1 MITFT
6 DSQWEKV
13 KSNYRAWWKNELG
26 RAILPCVFWGKDPGR
41 AMPKNSLLSF
51 ANCNDFSIT
60 PEQIIDRYDFELSC
74 CEYAGDSFPIM
85 QTAQFG
91 PGIVAAFLGADL
103 LNDEHTVWFHPK
115 EIKPL
120 QDLHFEYD
128 ADNKWLNR
136 IREIYYAGMK
146 RWGGSVVIAMPDLG
160 GVLDIL
166 ASFRTTDNLLFDL
179 YDEPQE
185 VSRLVNEIAELW
197 YRFYCEL
204 ADILKGSQ
212 GYSDWS
218 SIYSEKPSYMLQ
230 SDFSFMIGPDM
241 FDAFVKRELE
251 KTSSRLT
258 KAWYHLDGIG
268 ELKHLDTLLSIDS
281 ICGIQWVPGEGEPR
295 MRDWSEVYRKISA
308 AGKKIQAYYDLDCYY
323 EDILKV
329 IEKPDHLIKM
339 QFGYPLNQKKEVM
352 RRLAENGV

>member
-1 MITFT
+1 M
-6 DSQWEKV
+6 
-13 KSNYRAWWKNELG
+13 
-26 RAILPCVFWGKDPGR
+26 
-41 AMPKNSLLSF
+41 
-51 ANCNDFSIT
+51 
-60 PEQIIDRYDFELSC
+60 
-74 CEYAGDSFPIM
+74 
-85 QTAQFG
+85 
-91 PGIVAAFLGADL
+91 
-103 LNDEHTVWFHPK
+103 
-115 EIKPL
+115 
-120 QDLHFEYD
+120 
-128 ADNKWLNR
+128 
-136 IREIYYAGMK
+136 
-146 RWGGSVVIAMPDLG
+146 
-160 GVLDIL
+160 
-166 ASFRTTDNLLFDL
+166 FDL

-212 GYSDWS
+212 GYSDWT

-295 MRDWSEVYRKISA
+295 MWDWSEVYRKISA

-323 EDILKV
+323 KDILKV